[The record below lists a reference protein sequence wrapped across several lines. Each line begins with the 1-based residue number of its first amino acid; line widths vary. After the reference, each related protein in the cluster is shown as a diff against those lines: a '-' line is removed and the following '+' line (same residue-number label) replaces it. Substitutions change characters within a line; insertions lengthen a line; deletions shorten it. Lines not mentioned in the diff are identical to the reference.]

1 MYVLES
7 FNNETKEIDEINKD
21 NKIDHA
27 NINFDSLRQYI

>member
-21 NKIDHA
+21 NKSDHA